1 MGKFETVVLDVC
13 DGIKDMLFLV
23 FKISL
28 QQGICH
34 SILKIVKV
42 TPLFKPG
49 DPENVSDYR
58 PISVLPVFSKV
69 VERIM

>member
-1 MGKFETVVLDVC
+1 
-13 DGIKDMLFLV
+13 MLFLV

-58 PISVLPVFSKV
+58 PISVLPVFPKV